1 MIAFNNFN
9 TPNINN
15 EYEENYLAQ
24 SEFKANYKNNIININ
39 LIKTNN
45 SIIIRSSYY
54 EIKLYPNN
62 FAFIVGH
69 NMPNLDGTFN
79 FLESIFSNNNFYIKN
94 IDQKSIKL
102 SIIRNNAFLNQ
113 NELELELTENLKQNY
128 LVLIKDLY
136 SKYSKIENE
145 LSDLKNQNDI
155 LMNENSELK
164 NKINSLL
171 IQNNNIEM
179 NMIMQNMN
187 LNNNFQNQIN
197 MNNFNGNNNNILN
210 QNIIINFNNNNLNNF
225 VQDFS
230 SLIFIE
236 EAEQYT
242 MPLPRNF
249 SVIFREGRMGGYA
262 PILVYTE
269 IGDKVSE
276 LIERFEIHAGFNK
289 ENNLKY
295 IFNAKPLDR
304 EMTAG
309 EAGLTQD

>member
-1 MIAFNNFN
+1 MNAFNNFN

-62 FAFIVGH
+62 FSFIVGH

-94 IDQKSIKL
+94 IEQKSIKL

-145 LSDLKNQNDI
+145 LSDLKNQNSI
-155 LMNENSELK
+155 L
-164 NKINSLL
+164 IN
-171 IQNNNIEM
+171 
-179 NMIMQNMN
+179 
-187 LNNNFQNQIN
+187 
-197 MNNFNGNNNNILN
+197 
-210 QNIIINFNNNNLNNF
+210 
-225 VQDFS
+225 
-230 SLIFIE
+230 
-236 EAEQYT
+236 
-242 MPLPRNF
+242 
-249 SVIFREGRMGGYA
+249 
-262 PILVYTE
+262 
-269 IGDKVSE
+269 
-276 LIERFEIHAGFNK
+276 
-289 ENNLKY
+289 
-295 IFNAKPLDR
+295 
-304 EMTAG
+304 
-309 EAGLTQD
+309 